1 LISFTHTHN
10 TRLVHIPYQIT
21 ILESFRRASCPF
33 GIRAG
38 AAVLAHE
45 AAGVDNAA
53 ENTMAMFATTIQHS
67 SRRLDA
73 NRLRPPASVRFQV
86 SDTTAFRFETLA

>member
-53 ENTMAMFATTIQHS
+53 ENTMAMFATTIGDWMLTGS
-67 SRRLDA
+67 GL
-73 NRLRPPASVRFQV
+73 PPPSGKCLK
-86 SDTTAFRFETLA
+86 SDTTAGSF

>member
-1 LISFTHTHN
+1 MISFTHTHN

-53 ENTMAMFATTIQHS
+53 ENTMAMFATTILHS

-73 NRLRPPASVRFQV
+73 RPPASVRQV